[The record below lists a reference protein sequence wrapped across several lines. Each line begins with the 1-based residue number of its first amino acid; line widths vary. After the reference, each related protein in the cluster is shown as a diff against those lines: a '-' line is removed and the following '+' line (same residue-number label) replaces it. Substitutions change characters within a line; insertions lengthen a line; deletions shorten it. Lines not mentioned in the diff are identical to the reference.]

1 MSYFETFEA
10 WWPDKASHFES
21 FRGWRPYKASHFES
35 SGGCRLRE
43 VSHGESFG
51 CCGHWKVSHGVG
63 PGLDGL
69 GPSAVL
75 ASGGAFL
82 RCLDLG
88 MVPRGPLVGG
98 WICGR
103 TGPLYSMVRGC
114 HEAWQGA
121 GVTKYNCRSGKLIA
135 TSLSN
140 CSWRVCCA
148 MGSLIWHPSTSSG

>member
-10 WWPDKASHFES
+10 WWPYKASHFES

-35 SGGCRLRE
+35 SGGCRLQ
-43 VSHGESFG
+43 
-51 CCGHWKVSHGVG
+51 KVSHVSHFAGLGVY
-63 PGLDGL
+63 GL
-69 GPSAVL
+69 GPGAVL

-121 GVTKYNCRSGKLIA
+121 GDTKYNCRSGKLIA